1 MRLAFFPKQIMKRN
15 IFITTR
21 YFAKNI
27 TIVFGIV
34 LIWRGIWYVLDYI
47 DMLLFQGNHLPLAV
61 GGIIVGLLI
70 LYLPDRD
77 LKEIEKL

>member
-1 MRLAFFPKQIMKRN
+1 MKKN
-15 IFITTR
+15 ISETIR

-27 TIVFGIV
+27 AIVIGIV
-34 LIWRGIWYVLDYI
+34 LIWRGIWYLLDYI
-47 DMLLFQGNHLPLAV
+47 DMLFFQGNHVPLAIV
-61 GGIIVGLLI
+61 GIIIGLLI